1 MEDRVVSPIKT
12 NPSFCMRVYQKGK
25 PSDFKRV
32 DIYLVDITKGIESL
46 KTLIENMLYIHQ
58 VYKII
63 IVNDSKLQLNDKASG
78 IDKAD
83 FNGEII
89 LVKNYTNRSMRIV
102 YDTITEEAIEC
113 IDKQHSTNLIDTG
126 YPDNLLFGKLFTQR
140 HSLYVMRYNNG
151 SYKGITSDKDLMDF
165 YGYCEDL

>member
-1 MEDRVVSPIKT
+1 MEDRVVNRIST
-12 NPSFCMRVYQKGK
+12 NFTVRVYQKGK

-32 DIYLVDITKGIESL
+32 DIYLVDITKGIEPL
-46 KTLIENMLYIHQ
+46 KTLLENMLYIHQ

-63 IVNDSKLQLNDKASG
+63 IVNDSKLQINGKASG

-102 YDTITEEAIEC
+102 YDTMTEEALKC
-113 IDKQHSTNLIDTG
+113 IDKQHSTILIDTG

-140 HSLYVMRYNNG
+140 HTLFAMRYNNG
-151 SYKGITSDKDLMDF
+151 AYKRITSDKDLMDF
-165 YGYCEDL
+165 YGYSEDL